1 MDIEDI
7 KRKVGEGRYTISFTH
22 TEKLRLR
29 RIKAADIEQAVK
41 SGNIIEDY
49 PNDPR
54 GRSCLILGRLGNRIL
69 HILFA
74 RFEAEEILVVTAY
87 EPDSEEWEND
97 WQTRKAR

>member
-7 KRKVGEGRYTISFTH
+7 RRKVGEGRYSISFTH

-41 SGNIIEDY
+41 TGNIIEDY
-49 PNDPR
+49 PYDPR
-54 GRSCLILGRLGNRIL
+54 GASCLILGRIGDRPL

-74 RFEAEEILVVTAY
+74 RLEAEEILVVTAY
-87 EPDSEEWEND
+87 EPDPEEWEDD

>member
-1 MDIEDI
+1 VGIEDI
-7 KRKVGEGRYTISFTH
+7 RRKVAEGRYSLSFTH

-54 GRSCLILGRLGNRIL
+54 GASCLILGRVGNRAL

-74 RFEAEEILVVTAY
+74 RLEAEEILVVTAY
-87 EPDSEEWEND
+87 EPDPEEWEND

>member
-1 MDIEDI
+1 VDIEDI

-54 GRSCLILGRLGNRIL
+54 GRSCLILGRVGNRNL

-74 RFEAEEILVVTAY
+74 RVVAEELLVVTAY
-87 EPDSEEWEND
+87 EPDPEEWEND

>member
-1 MDIEDI
+1 VGIENFR
-7 KRKVGEGRYTISFTH
+7 RKVAVGQYAISFTH

-49 PNDPR
+49 SNDPR
-54 GRSCLILGRLGNRIL
+54 GPSCLILGCVGNRNL

-74 RFEAEEILVVTAY
+74 RLAAEELLVVTAY
-87 EPDSEEWEND
+87 EPDPEEWEND